1 MMFAKKNQQS
11 DTIKYWEEYDFWTF

>member
-1 MMFAKKNQQS
+1 MFAKKNQQS